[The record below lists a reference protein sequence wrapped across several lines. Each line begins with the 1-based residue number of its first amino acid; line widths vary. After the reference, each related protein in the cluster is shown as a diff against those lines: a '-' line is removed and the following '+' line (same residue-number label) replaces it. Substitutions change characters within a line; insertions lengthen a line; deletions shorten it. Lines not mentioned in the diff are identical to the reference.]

1 MRIGDLGLIPE
12 PEMNRLGNEFGYRS
26 RIVSSMEKKER
37 AFRKKLHGM
46 IPFVFG
52 PPLSSYAT
60 DPELK
65 RQYGILASHWV
76 DAQKSELATLRY
88 WGGMGLARFENGHP
102 ALVRALNDESM
113 VVRLA
118 AAQMLVADDVH
129 TEKSI
134 EILVAGLKS
143 EDEWIRLQA
152 AIALDEIGEFA
163 RPAISALK
171 EVLDDRHNKYVVR
184 VANHALNELEG
195 MNNQVR

>member
-1 MRIGDLGLIPE
+1 
-12 PEMNRLGNEFGYRS
+12 
-26 RIVSSMEKKER
+26 
-37 AFRKKLHGM
+37 
-46 IPFVFG
+46 
-52 PPLSSYAT
+52 
-60 DPELK
+60 
-65 RQYGILASHWV
+65 
-76 DAQKSELATLRY
+76 
-88 WGGMGLARFENGHP
+88 
-102 ALVRALNDESM
+102 
-113 VVRLA
+113 
-118 AAQMLVADDVH
+118 MLVADDVH